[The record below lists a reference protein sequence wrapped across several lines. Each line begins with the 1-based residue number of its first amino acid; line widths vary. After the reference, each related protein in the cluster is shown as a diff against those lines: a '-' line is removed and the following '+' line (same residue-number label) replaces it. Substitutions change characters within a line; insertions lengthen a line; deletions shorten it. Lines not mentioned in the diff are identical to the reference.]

1 MKYKYLYMMW
11 AGMYLLCAVLGF
23 LPDPQGLVYWLLF
36 FISMLFFVPPV
47 WILVQAIR
55 QKNRRQV
62 KAVLVISISWLILT
76 LCLLVVNFLSVTAT
90 QAVGTAMHYLLTAL
104 ASPMICSQVWVVP
117 MFAFGCLLTASW
129 QQLRKR

>member
-1 MKYKYLYMMW
+1 MKFKYLYLMW

-23 LPDPQGLVYWLLF
+23 LPAPQGLVYWLLF

-55 QKNRRQV
+55 QKKRRQV
-62 KAVLVISISWLILT
+62 KAVLVISILWLSLT
-76 LCLLVVNFLSVTAT
+76 LFLLIVNFMTVASS
-90 QAVGTAMHYLLTAL
+90 QAVGTAMYYLLTAL
-104 ASPMICSQVWVVP
+104 SSPMICSQVWVMP